1 MSSSIIS
8 AVQWIILRELEN
20 LHKEIDAYKLE
31 SDIWKVSGEISN
43 SAGNLCLHICGNLR
57 HFIGAVI
64 GKDGYL
70 RNRDLEFSARGLS
83 KTELVSAIGATK
95 NAVTDA
101 LNHADER
108 LISGDYP
115 LPFHNE
121 RVKTDFF
128 LIHLTAHLQYH
139 LGQINYHRRLLG
151 SK

>member
-1 MSSSIIS
+1 MGSSFIS
-8 AVQWIILRELEN
+8 AVKLIILRELEN
-20 LHKEIDAYKLE
+20 LRKEIAAYNNE

-83 KTELVSAIGATK
+83 KPELLAAIDATK
-95 NAVTDA
+95 KAVADA
-101 LNHADER
+101 LNSADES

-139 LGQINYHRRLLG
+139 LGQINYHRRLLV